1 MLDYHEA
8 LTQLLDALPG
18 PVGGHDLPLAQ
29 CVGRV
34 LANSVVACQDT
45 PLFDNSA
52 MDGYAVA
59 DTSGHLTTFTVVDRI
74 AAGDA
79 ASSPL
84 REGEAARIFTGA
96 PVPAGATAVVP
107 QEQTQRDGTLVHM
120 EQAPRAGSNIRRR
133 AEEYAAGAVLLAP
146 GTVLDAAAIALAAS
160 QGHAC
165 LSVTRPLR
173 VMVFSSGNELRQPG
187 ETLAAGQIWD
197 ANRYQ
202 LLAWLAGLSVEV
214 IDGGILPDEASVTRM
229 RLQEAVEQA
238 DVVLTS
244 GGVSVGEEDHVRAA
258 LEAIGHLEVWKL
270 AIKPGKP
277 FAWGTA
283 GRAHVFML
291 PGNPVATFV
300 TFHQMVAPALRR
312 LQGQPA
318 SAVRPA
324 SFQAVSSFARSKR
337 EPRREFLRA
346 VMTPC
351 EDGRWAVRALQGQ
364 GSAMLSAC
372 VEANALVE
380 VPPDTPVREGDLL
393 TVYPLPLKSWSVS
406 HV

>member
-96 PVPAGATAVVP
+96 PVPAGTTAVVP

-187 ETLAAGQIWD
+187 EALASGQIWD

-229 RLQEAVEQA
+229 RLQEVVEQA

-291 PGNPVATFV
+291 PGNPVART
-300 TFHQMVAPALRR
+300 APFAGTACFGSPTCFLPGSVFLCTEQART
-312 LQGQPA
+312 A
-318 SAVRPA
+318 S
-324 SFQAVSSFARSKR
+324 
-337 EPRREFLRA
+337 
-346 VMTPC
+346 
-351 EDGRWAVRALQGQ
+351 
-364 GSAMLSAC
+364 
-372 VEANALVE
+372 
-380 VPPDTPVREGDLL
+380 
-393 TVYPLPLKSWSVS
+393 
-406 HV
+406 

>member
-79 ASSPL
+79 ASFPL

-133 AEEYAAGAVLLAP
+133 AEEYAAGAVCP
-146 GTVLDAAAIALAAS
+146 
-160 QGHAC
+160 
-165 LSVTRPLR
+165 
-173 VMVFSSGNELRQPG
+173 
-187 ETLAAGQIWD
+187 
-197 ANRYQ
+197 
-202 LLAWLAGLSVEV
+202 
-214 IDGGILPDEASVTRM
+214 
-229 RLQEAVEQA
+229 
-238 DVVLTS
+238 
-244 GGVSVGEEDHVRAA
+244 
-258 LEAIGHLEVWKL
+258 
-270 AIKPGKP
+270 
-277 FAWGTA
+277 
-283 GRAHVFML
+283 
-291 PGNPVATFV
+291 
-300 TFHQMVAPALRR
+300 
-312 LQGQPA
+312 
-318 SAVRPA
+318 
-324 SFQAVSSFARSKR
+324 
-337 EPRREFLRA
+337 
-346 VMTPC
+346 
-351 EDGRWAVRALQGQ
+351 
-364 GSAMLSAC
+364 
-372 VEANALVE
+372 
-380 VPPDTPVREGDLL
+380 
-393 TVYPLPLKSWSVS
+393 
-406 HV
+406 